1 LCAGG
6 VWGKGGKLTND
17 AQAKNALQW
26 SNVVIN
32 VRYKGASKKLES
44 KKEQRGSGEGEDW

>member
-1 LCAGG
+1 VVCVGG
-6 VWGKGGKLTND
+6 GLGKEAGGKLTND

-44 KKEQRGSGEGEDW
+44 KKEQSG